1 MSSDIA
7 NLENVRVARASRKAL
22 PGRSGRKAQT
32 EKTVH
37 TISVEQAKNGETI
50 DFGTVLNEGEKSA
63 SIRQRY
69 MGGRPV
75 LTAKAS
81 QDKKIDVP
89 VEEQI
94 EQLGQIR
101 KSAVEYE
108 SFFIDHLVK
117 QMRQSPLAKTP
128 GGDTFSDIA
137 EQPFRDF
144 LSQAGG
150 LGLADTIVQQ
160 VARQEGLEQTLHEY
174 PGIMGSN
181 WRPDIAPNLLKK
193 WTGTL
198 QMPPENQGPQ
208 AAESSAEATVKNSD
222 HLSRIEAGSAKK
234 SDPDPAAA
242 RRTGLMDDEEIAWLY
257 REAAEAL
264 A

>member
-1 MSSDIA
+1 MSEIA
-7 NLENVRVARASRKAL
+7 NLKNLRVPKASHKTL
-22 PGRSGRKAQT
+22 PGRSVRKAQT

-37 TISVEQAKNGETI
+37 TISVENAKKGETI

-63 SIRQRY
+63 PIRQRY

-81 QDKKIDVP
+81 QDKKADVP

-108 SFFIDHLVK
+108 SFFVDHLVK

-181 WRPDIAPNLLKK
+181 WRPDIAPNMLKK

-198 QMPPENQGPQ
+198 QMAPENKGSQASESPVEAIGENHDDQG
-208 AAESSAEATVKNSD
+208 
-222 HLSRIEAGSAKK
+222 RIEAESAKK
-234 SDPDPAAA
+234 SDPDPAEA

>member
-1 MSSDIA
+1 MSDVA
-7 NLENVRVARASRKAL
+7 NLENIRVPKAGHKTL
-22 PGRSGRKAQT
+22 PGRSGRKAQA

-37 TISVEQAKNGETI
+37 TISVEKAKNGETI
-50 DFGTVLNEGEKSA
+50 DFGTVLNEGEKAA

-81 QDKKIDVP
+81 QDKKTYVP

-94 EQLGQIR
+94 AQLGQIR

-108 SFFIDHLVK
+108 SFFVDHLVK

-174 PGIMGSN
+174 PGIMSSN
-181 WRPDIAPNLLKK
+181 WRPDIAPNMLKK
-193 WTGTL
+193 WTGAL
-198 QMPPENQGPQ
+198 KMAPENQGPQ
-208 AAESSAEATVKNSD
+208 AAEGSTEAAGSNSD
-222 HLSRIEAGSAKK
+222 DQGRIEAGSAKK
-234 SDPDPAAA
+234 TDPDPVGT

-257 REAAEAL
+257 REATEAL